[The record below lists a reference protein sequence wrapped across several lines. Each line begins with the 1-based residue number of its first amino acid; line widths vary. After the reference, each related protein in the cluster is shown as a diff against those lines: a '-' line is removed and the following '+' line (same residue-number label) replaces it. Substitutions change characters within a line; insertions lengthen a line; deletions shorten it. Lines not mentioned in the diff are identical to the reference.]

1 MNELCRR
8 CAARPTVA
16 FDETGRAICAT
27 CRASTAAARSAMG
40 WLGAAATAAGLVV
53 AGSLLYERIA
63 NERGGAKE
71 PFGDL
76 AKRLRG
82 GTPTLEGF
90 SRDLTEL
97 ARSGKLDPV
106 IGRDREI
113 ERVIA
118 ILSRRSKNNPVL
130 VGEPGVGKTAIAEGL
145 AQRIHSGN
153 VPQALRGKRVLALT
167 LGPLVAGTKYRGEL
181 EGRVKRI
188 LDELKRSR
196 GEVILFIDEL
206 HALVGAGAAEGALDV
221 SSMIKPELARG
232 ELQCI
237 GATTFAEYRKYIESD
252 AALER
257 RFQPVQ
263 VAEPS
268 PEATRAI
275 LAGLRK
281 RHEQHHHVLITD
293 DALDAAVALSA
304 RYIADRFLPDKAIDL
319 LDEAAASAAL
329 AAAPGSTARV
339 SRDEIAAIVTKWTGI
354 PQNSVAD
361 DGANL
366 LLALEA
372 RLDARVIGQSE
383 ATRKIAE
390 TLRRARAGLHD
401 PRRPLGSFLF
411 HGPSGVGKTEL
422 AKRLAA
428 ELFGSE
434 EAIVRIDGG
443 EFGEAH
449 SIARLIGAPPGY
461 AGHDEPGQL
470 TEPVRR
476 RPYSVVLFDE
486 IEKAHP
492 DVAALLLQ
500 LLGEGRITDAKGRTI
515 DFRHALVILTLNGER
530 EDLAMLL
537 RPELLNRVDEI
548 VAFAP
553 LGGAEIERIVALH
566 VEALASRLGAREV
579 RLEVAQIALVELAAE
594 AMRTGNGARDVA
606 RTVQSRLGTPLAGA
620 ILAGRLSA
628 GGTARVTLREGDYI
642 VTAA

>member
-8 CAARPTVA
+8 CAARPA
-16 FDETGRAICAT
+16 IAYDETGRAMCDQ

-53 AGSLLYERIA
+53 AGSLLYERISG
-63 NERGGAKE
+63 RGESGGQ
-71 PFGDL
+71 PLGDL

-82 GTPTLEGF
+82 GTPTLESF

-97 ARSGKLDPV
+97 ARAGKLDPV

-145 AQRIHSGN
+145 AQRIHAGN

-188 LDELKRSR
+188 LDELKRCG

-268 PEATRAI
+268 PEAARAI

-329 AAAPGSTARV
+329 AAPPGTTARV
-339 SRDEIAAIVTKWTGI
+339 TRDEIAAIVTKWTGI

-361 DGANL
+361 DGANV
-366 LLALEA
+366 LLALEE
-372 RLDARVIGQSE
+372 RLDARVIGQHE

-390 TLRRARAGLHD
+390 ALRRARAGLHD

-461 AGHDEPGQL
+461 AGHDAPGQL

-486 IEKAHP
+486 IEKTHP

-537 RPELLNRVDEI
+537 RPELLDRVDEI

-553 LGGAEIERIVALH
+553 LGSAEIEKIVALH
-566 VEALASRLGAREV
+566 VEALAVRLGAREV
-579 RLEVAQIALVELAAE
+579 RLEVAQLALAELAAE
-594 AMRTGNGARDVA
+594 AMRSGNGAREVA

-620 ILAGRLSA
+620 MLAGRVVA
-628 GGTARVTLREGDYI
+628 GGTAQVTLREGNYI